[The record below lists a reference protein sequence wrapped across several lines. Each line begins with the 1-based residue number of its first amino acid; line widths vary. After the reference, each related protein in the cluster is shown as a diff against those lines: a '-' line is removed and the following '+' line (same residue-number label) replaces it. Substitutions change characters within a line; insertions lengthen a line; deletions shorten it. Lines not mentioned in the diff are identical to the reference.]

1 MSRTYFNGVNNLSFN
16 GTMLSF
22 VLDDTYQI
30 SSGKMEKGKVIE
42 LMSELNS
49 VEGVCKYLLGE
60 IEKIKSMEGE
70 ENYKKQEPE
79 QPTESKHSA
88 KLKLGK
94 KISSSSVSHN

>member
-30 SSGKMEKGKVIE
+30 STGKMEKGKVIE
-42 LMSELNS
+42 LMSEVNS

-60 IEKIKSMEGE
+60 IEKIKSMEGA
-70 ENYKKQEPE
+70 ENNKKSEPLQAPE
-79 QPTESKHSA
+79 PSTGA
-88 KLKLGK
+88 TLKLGK
-94 KISSSSVSHN
+94 KISSSSFSNN